1 MNYVEARTTTT
12 KRCGVQKAIA
22 VMTITA
28 ICITLIGFMLP
39 MVKIQ
44 DKTFKILQLFHNAS
58 FRVSKR
64 TFQADVIVL
73 SALLLLSISDIR
85 SDCTSSDGF
94 WASLTIRS
102 LLSLSHVLLLRRM
115 FMFVITMR
123 SLLSISYAIGGYSI
137 MAPAAPHNN
146 SQCALR
152 RMMKS
157 TSLTCNL
164 GPFLSSRKEMSLFF
178 CVVSAICLQLY

>member
-123 SLLSISYAIGGYSI
+123 RLLSISYAIGGYSI
-137 MAPAAPHNN
+137 MAPAA
-146 SQCALR
+146 LLWF
-152 RMMKS
+152 
-157 TSLTCNL
+157 LTIL
-164 GPFLSSRKEMSLFF
+164 GIHKAMQGSKG
-178 CVVSAICLQLY
+178 VSAKTQFELLLCECLAILAAAHLAKT